1 MALSEETPAPAF
13 TLPASGGKTVSLS
26 DFAGKTVVLY
36 FYPKDDTPGCTR
48 EACAFRDGN
57 DKFAGAD
64 AVILGISPDTA
75 GSHDKFVA
83 KYGLNFTLLADVDH
97 AVAEKYGVWVE
108 KSMYGR
114 KSMGIA
120 RSTFVIGKDG
130 VIRKVWPK
138 VSVDGHA
145 EEVLAF
151 LTGGSAAAP
160 ASSPAATAAE
170 PKAAKPEAAKPKAAK
185 KAVKKTAPKSAAP
198 KPAAKKAVKP
208 PAKKAAPKPAP
219 KATVKKVSLK
229 KAAAKKGKK

>member
-1 MALSEETPAPAF
+1 MAISEGTPAPAF

-57 DKFAGAD
+57 DKFAGAN

-108 KSMYGR
+108 KSMYGK

-120 RSTFVIGKDG
+120 RSTFVIGTDG

-151 LTGGSAAAP
+151 LTGGPAAAP
-160 ASSPAATAAE
+160 ASSPA
-170 PKAAKPEAAKPKAAK
+170 PAKPKAGK
-185 KAVKKTAPKSAAP
+185 KAVKKTAPKTAPKAAAAP
-198 KPAAKKAVKP
+198 QPAAKKSANSTVKATVKAP
-208 PAKKAAPKPAP
+208 VKKAPAP

-229 KAAAKKGKK
+229 KAAAKKGRK